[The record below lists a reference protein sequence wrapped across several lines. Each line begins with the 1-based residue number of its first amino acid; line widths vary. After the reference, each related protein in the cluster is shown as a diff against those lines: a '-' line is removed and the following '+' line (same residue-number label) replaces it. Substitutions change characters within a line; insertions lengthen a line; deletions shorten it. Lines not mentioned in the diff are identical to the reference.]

1 MKDSTNTPSVQIAGI
16 NISTDSSGRFNLNDL
31 HKASKLGGEKTPPK
45 WLRNKQA
52 EELVSQLENET
63 GQICLVSLEGRKG
76 GTFAHELLAVSYA
89 GWISPSF
96 QLKVN
101 QAFLDMKSGRRGLP
115 DFTNPAAAARAF
127 AEQYEA
133 RMLAERTK
141 AEIGSR
147 REATAM
153 ATASRKAKEVLRL
166 QAQLDGLSDWATVK
180 RMEKFYKRDFPW
192 RPLKRASEKIGA
204 PINQV
209 TDINYGL
216 VNAYHADVWR
226 EVYGVEIPSG
236 EDA

>member
-1 MKDSTNTPSVQIAGI
+1 MQTHDSRLVPSLAIHGGNANLTMSSEEIADVCGA
-16 NISTDSSGRFNLNDL
+16 RHNDVVETIERL
-31 HKASKLGGEKTPPK
+31 FGKGVLRESRKTTRRVKP
-45 WLRNKQA
+45 
-52 EELVSQLENET
+52 
-63 GQICLVSLEGRKG
+63 KG
-76 GTFAHELLAVSYA
+76 GGRPKDVYDLTKRDSLVVVSGYDDEVRAKLIDRWIELETTTTSAVS
-89 GWISPSF
+89 
-96 QLKVN
+96 
-101 QAFLDMKSGRRGLP
+101 LP

-133 RMLAERTK
+133 RMIAERTK

-192 RPLKRASEKIGA
+192 HPLKKASKKMGA